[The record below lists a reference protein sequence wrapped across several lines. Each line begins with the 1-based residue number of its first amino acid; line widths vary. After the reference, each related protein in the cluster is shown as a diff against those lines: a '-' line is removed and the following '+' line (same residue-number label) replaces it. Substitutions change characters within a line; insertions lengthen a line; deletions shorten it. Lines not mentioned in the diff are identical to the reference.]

1 MSGRGVDGRAAEHTN
16 DEQDKREVEVL
27 GEAAHFLSTAG
38 AELVSLQLELAVL
51 TAAVERRSGAFLGE
65 SRCPMVPH
73 REL

>member
-51 TAAVERRSGAFLGE
+51 TTAVERRSGAILGE
-65 SRCPMVPH
+65 SRRQMVRR

>member
-38 AELVSLQLELAVL
+38 EC
-51 TAAVERRSGAFLGE
+51 GH
-65 SRCPMVPH
+65 PI
-73 REL
+73 